1 VWPERGS
8 EEELMKSKSL
18 YQYRKNYYSQNGE
31 DGIIREILKRLDI
44 KNGFCIEFGA
54 WDGKHL
60 SNTYYLVEICGWK
73 GLYIEGDP
81 NKFADLLKNTMVLA
95 GKIIPVNAYVGLK
108 GESLLDCIIAK
119 YNVQE
124 NFDLLS
130 IDIDSYD
137 LDIWKSVTKFRPKV
151 VIIEIDSDIEP
162 TLSRILPDGRAE
174 RSFANMLKLG
184 HQKGY
189 SLVCHTGN
197 MIFVVNELV
206 DKLNMAQELSDP
218 NKLFCDRWI
227 REKNSRLIRFSNRI
241 LGFGRK
247 LMFSG
252 NTAP

>member
-1 VWPERGS
+1 
-8 EEELMKSKSL
+8 MKHKSL
-18 YQYRKNYYSQNGE
+18 YKCRKNYHSQAGE
-31 DGIIREILKRLDI
+31 DGVIQEILKRFDI
-44 KNGFCIEFGA
+44 KNGFCVEFGA
-54 WDGKHL
+54 WDGKYL
-60 SNTYYLVEICGWK
+60 SNSYYLIENCGWK
-73 GLYIEGDP
+73 GLHIESDRD
-81 NKFADLLKNTMVLA
+81 KFADLLKNTMVLA
-95 GKIIPVNAYVGLK
+95 GRITPVNAYVDLK
-108 GESLLDCIIAK
+108 GESLLDCIMAK
-119 YNVQE
+119 YNVPKDFE
-124 NFDLLS
+124 LLS
-130 IDIDSYD
+130 IDIDGND
-137 LDIWKSVTKFRPKV
+137 LEVWKSVTNFRPKI

-227 REKNSRLIRFSNRI
+227 KEKNSRLIRFSNRI
-241 LGFGRK
+241 MGFGRK
-247 LMFSG
+247 LIFSG